1 MTLYF
6 LAGVTNDSTNSPHP
20 QIEVKNTGTGP
31 LNLNNVEVR
40 YWFNCDCTGQS
51 LQSWVDWAGL
61 LPAGTSVTGDVLTT
75 VQPTNLGGQT
85 DYVSYKFTGNLV
97 LQPGQMIQVQ
107 GRFNKSDFSNML
119 QDNDWS
125 YTPTTSFI
133 QWTKITGY
141 LNGSLVWGEQPV
153 ATAAVLKTSS
163 VVAFPNPSTGSG
175 VNLAVNLTGSGTGAK
190 DVGSPTVVD
199 PDAQVTFRA
208 YTLASR
214 LIWSTT
220 VSGAS
225 LGSSGNHVIYWDERD
240 LAGAPLGNG
249 VYYVTVTVKSQ
260 GQSSTAGTKVL
271 LLR

>member
-6 LAGVTNDSTNSPHP
+6 LAGVTSDSTNSPHP
-20 QIEVKNTGTGP
+20 QIEVVNTGTGP
-31 LNLNNVEVR
+31 LSLNNVEVR

-75 VQPTNLGGQT
+75 VQATALGGQT

-97 LQPGQMIQVQ
+97 LQPGQMIEVQ
-107 GRFNKSDFSNML
+107 GRFNKSDYSNML

-141 LNGSLVWGEQPV
+141 LNGSLVWGQEPA
-153 ATAAVLKTSS
+153 ATAAVLKTASLI
-163 VVAFPNPSTGSG
+163 AFPNPSTGSG
-175 VNLAVNLTGSGTGAK
+175 VNLSVNLSGSGTGAK
-190 DVGSPTVVD
+190 DLGPSTVVD
-199 PDAQVTFRA
+199 PDAVITFRV
-208 YTLASR
+208 YTLSSR

-225 LGSSGNHVIYWDERD
+225 FGTSGNHVLYWDERD
-240 LAGAPLGNG
+240 LAGAALANG
-249 VYYVTVTVKSQ
+249 IYYVTVTVKSQ
-260 GQSSTAGTKVL
+260 GQSSTAGSKVL
-271 LLR
+271 ILK